1 MSAFTLHFPGWQTQG
16 KQICASVAISLA
28 AIICAPAPAHTCAG
42 RADALGTS
50 RILQVDMSRPR
61 VGHKHFPETLALK
74 DREVVLTF
82 DDGPLPPTTGKVL
95 DALKAE
101 CVRATFFMVGRMAAA
116 SPGLAKRIHA
126 EGHTV
131 AYHTFSHPLLTRLRP
146 DKAMAEIDRGVAAV
160 DTAVYGAPDKHPR
173 PEFFRFPGF
182 ASSPALL
189 ERVAARGMVV
199 FGADLW
205 ASDWNR
211 MTPEAEL
218 RQVMGRLAASGGGIL
233 LLHDTKRSTAA
244 MLPALLRQLKARDFQ
259 VVHAVPKEAGTP

>member
-1 MSAFTLHFPGWQTQG
+1 MPACTLHFSRWQTGSAQFFVG
-16 KQICASVAISLA
+16 IAVSLA
-28 AIICAPAPAHTCAG
+28 MLSSAPAEGGLCAG
-42 RADALGTS
+42 RDDALGTS
-50 RILQVDMSRPR
+50 RILHVDMSRPR
-61 VGHKHFPETLALK
+61 VGHKQFPDTLALK
-74 DREVVLTF
+74 DKEVVLTF
-82 DDGPLPPTTGKVL
+82 DDGPFPPTTGKIL

-116 SPGLAKRIHA
+116 SPAVAKRIHA

-131 AYHTFSHPLLTRLRP
+131 AYHSLSHPMLTRLHP
-146 DKAMAEIDRGVAAV
+146 DKAMAEIERGIAAV
-160 DTAVYGAPDKHPR
+160 DTAAYGASDKHPQ
-173 PEFFRFPGF
+173 PAFFRFPWF

-211 MTPEAEL
+211 MTPDAEL
-218 RQVMGRLAASGGGIL
+218 HQVMGRLAASGGGIL
-233 LLHDTKRSTAA
+233 LMHDTKRSTAA

-259 VVHAVPKEAGTP
+259 VVHTVPKELETP